1 MQFIDLKKQQKRIEK
16 SLHNRLNLVLSHGFY
31 IMGPEVLELET
42 KLAEYTGTRFC
53 CSCASGTDALLLS
66 LMAKGIGPGDAV
78 FVPPFTFMATAEA
91 VTLVGATPVFVDI
104 DPDTYNIDPQKLETA
119 IDAYK
124 NNKLPSAKTPS
135 KLRLRGIIS
144 VDIFGIPADYDAINE
159 IAEKNN
165 LFVIEDAAQSFGAI
179 YKGKKTG
186 SLAQI
191 AATSFFPAKP
201 LGCYGDGGAVFTD
214 DEKILEILKSLRVHG
229 QGIDKY
235 NNIRIGMNGRM
246 DTIQAAILLSKME
259 IFEEEIFQRQTVAQ
273 RYDKLLEKNVA
284 VPVVPENCRSAW
296 AQYSVQSDKRDAI
309 IDGLKKAGIPVNIYY
324 LTPLHLQTAFS
335 YLEYKSGSMPVS
347 EEVGK
352 KIFSLPM
359 HPYLTEEEQEKIAG
373 IINNETA

>member
-1 MQFIDLKKQQKRIEK
+1 MQFIDLKKQQQRIEK
-16 SLHNRLNLVLSHGFY
+16 SLHNRLNLVLSHGSY

-42 KLAEYTGTRFC
+42 MLEKYAGTRFC
-53 CSCASGTDALLLS
+53 CTCASGTDALLLS

-91 VTLVGATPVFVDI
+91 VALVGATPIFVDI
-104 DPDTYNIDPQKLETA
+104 DPNTYNIDPKKLETA
-119 IDAYK
+119 IDDYK

-135 KLRLRGIIS
+135 KLRLRGIMP

-214 DEKILEILKSLRVHG
+214 DEKIFETLKSLRVHG
-229 QGIDKY
+229 QGSDKY
-235 NNIRIGMNGRM
+235 DNIRIGINGRM

-259 IFEEEIFQRQTVAQ
+259 IFEEEILQRQTVAQ
-273 RYDKLLEKNVA
+273 QYNRLLEKNVA

-296 AQYSVQSDKRDAI
+296 AQYSVQSDKRDQM
-309 IDGLKKAGIPVNIYY
+309 IDRLKKAGIPVNIYY
-324 LTPLHLQTAFS
+324 RIPLHLQTAFS
-335 YLEYKSGSMPVS
+335 YLGYEKGSMPVS

-359 HPYLTEEEQEKIAG
+359 HPYLTEEEQKKIAA